1 MDGDMIKVAAYI
13 GAAFAMGVGTIG
25 PALGQ
30 GMVGTK
36 ACETI
41 GRYPENAGK
50 VRTAMMLAM
59 VLIETSAIY
68 ALLVA
73 LLLIL
78 IT

>member
-25 PALGQ
+25 PAIGQ